1 MAYCLSH
8 VPRGGDQPF
17 ARASGGR
24 VHCATSSGTAMGK
37 KGKAQEFLEYAAA
50 RALLSGLGALPRPAG
65 VSGGRS
71 LGRTAYRFAGGLRRT
86 GLRNLELAFPE
97 MDAEER
103 ERILRGSFESLGRQL
118 GEVSQF
124 PRATPERLRE
134 VAEYDSEDVKLLD
147 VARERG
153 RGVIFLPAHLGAWTV
168 LCFAASAVYEPL
180 SFLVRPLDNP
190 RIEALV
196 EGLRTR
202 FGNRPIDKG
211 AAART
216 ALRLLKQGGTLGV
229 LADPNTQEREGVFVP
244 FFGHLAC
251 TTAGV
256 ATLALR
262 TDATVIPVCAPWNEQ
277 RQKFVFRGGPVI
289 ELVRTGDDR
298 RDVEINTAIFTA
310 AIERHVRMFP
320 DQWLWIHKRWKTR
333 PKGEPDLYARPTQNS
348 SGSLPEAKISSPAP
362 TEKIYKA

>member
-1 MAYCLSH
+1 
-8 VPRGGDQPF
+8 
-17 ARASGGR
+17 
-24 VHCATSSGTAMGK
+24 MGK

-50 RALLSGLGALPRPAG
+50 RTLLSGLGALPRPAA
-65 VSGGRS
+65 VSAGLA
-71 LGRTAYRFAGGLRRT
+71 LGRAAYALAGGLRRT
-86 GLRNLELAFPE
+86 GLRNLEIAFPE
-97 MDAEER
+97 MDAAER
-103 ERILRGSFESLGRQL
+103 QRILRGTFQSLGRQL

-147 VARERG
+147 LARERG
-153 RGVIFLPAHLGAWTV
+153 RGVIFLTSHLGAWEM
-168 LCFAASAVYEPL
+168 LCFAHSALYEPL
-180 SFLVRPLDNP
+180 SFLVRPIDNP
-190 RIEALV
+190 RIDRMV
-196 EGLRTR
+196 ERLRTR

-216 ALRLLKQGGTLGV
+216 ALKLLKQGGTLGV
-229 LADPNTQEREGVFVP
+229 LADLNTQEREGVFVP
-244 FFGHLAC
+244 FFGRLAC
-251 TTAGV
+251 TTAGA

-262 TDATVIPVCAPWNEQ
+262 TDATVIPVCAPWDE
-277 RQKFVFRGGPVI
+277 RRGKFVFRGGPVI

-298 RDVEINTAIFTA
+298 RDVEINTANFTA

-333 PKGEPDLYARPTQNS
+333 PQGEPDLYACPTQLASKNS
-348 SGSLPEAKISSPAP
+348 GGSKISSPPP

>member
-1 MAYCLSH
+1 
-8 VPRGGDQPF
+8 
-17 ARASGGR
+17 
-24 VHCATSSGTAMGK
+24 MGK

-50 RALLSGLGALPRPAG
+50 RSLLSGLGALPRPAAVRVG
-65 VSGGRS
+65 RALGRS
-71 LGRTAYRFAGGLRRT
+71 AYAVAAGLRRT
-86 GLRNLELAFPE
+86 GLRNLEIAFPE
-97 MDAEER
+97 MGAAER

-124 PRATPERLRE
+124 PRATPESLRA

-153 RGVIFLPAHLGAWTV
+153 RGVIFLTSHLGAWEM
-168 LCFAASAVYEPL
+168 LCFAHSALYEPL

-190 RIEALV
+190 RIDRMV
-196 EGLRTR
+196 ERLRTR
-202 FGNRPIDKG
+202 FGNRPIDKK
-211 AAART
+211 AAARA
-216 ALRLLKQGGTLGV
+216 ALKLLKQGGTLGV
-229 LADPNTQEREGVFVP
+229 LADLNTQEREGVFVP
-244 FFGHLAC
+244 FFGRLAC

-262 TDATVIPVCAPWNEQ
+262 TDATVIPVCAPWDDQ
-277 RQKFVFRGGPVI
+277 RGKFVFRGGPVI

-298 RDVEINTAIFTA
+298 RDVEVNTANFTA

-333 PKGEPDLYARPTQNS
+333 PQGEPDLYTRPTQ
-348 SGSLPEAKISSPAP
+348 LAPETAPGPKISSPPP

>member
-1 MAYCLSH
+1 
-8 VPRGGDQPF
+8 
-17 ARASGGR
+17 
-24 VHCATSSGTAMGK
+24 MGK
-37 KGKAQEFLEYAAA
+37 KGKSQEILEYVAA
-50 RALLSGLGALPRPAG
+50 RVLLSGLGTLPRPAA
-65 VSGGRS
+65 VSVGRA
-71 LGRTAYRFAGGLRRT
+71 LGRAAYRVAGGLRRT
-86 GLRNLELAFPE
+86 GRRNLELAFPE
-97 MDAEER
+97 MGEAER

-124 PRATPERLRE
+124 PRATPERLRK

-147 VARERG
+147 VARARG
-153 RGVIFLPAHLGAWTV
+153 RGVIFLTSHLGAWEM
-168 LCFAASAVYEPL
+168 LCFAHSALYEPL

-190 RIEALV
+190 RIDRLV
-196 EGLRTR
+196 ESLRTR
-202 FGNRPIDKG
+202 FGNRPIDKS

-229 LADPNTQEREGVFVP
+229 LADLNTQEREGVFVP
-244 FFGHLAC
+244 FFGRLAC

-262 TDATVIPVCAPWNEQ
+262 TDATVIPVCAPWDEEQ
-277 RQKFVFRGGPVI
+277 GKYVFRGGPVI
-289 ELVRTGDDR
+289 ELVRTGDDK
-298 RDVEINTAIFTA
+298 RDVEINTANFTA

-333 PKGEPDLYARPTQNS
+333 PKGEPDLYARSTQIPAENV
-348 SGSLPEAKISSPAP
+348 SGTNISSSTP

>member
-1 MAYCLSH
+1 
-8 VPRGGDQPF
+8 
-17 ARASGGR
+17 
-24 VHCATSSGTAMGK
+24 MGK

-50 RALLSGLGALPRPAG
+50 RALLSGLGALPRPAAVG
-65 VSGGRS
+65 VARA
-71 LGRTAYRFAGGLRRT
+71 LGRAAHALAGGLRRT

-97 MDAEER
+97 MGQAER
-103 ERILRGSFESLGRQL
+103 ERILRGTFESLGRQL

-153 RGVIFLPAHLGAWTV
+153 RGVIFLTSHLGAWEM
-168 LCFAASAVYEPL
+168 LCFAHSALYEPL

-190 RIEALV
+190 RIDRMV
-196 EGLRTR
+196 ERLRTR

-216 ALRLLKQGGTLGV
+216 ALRLLRQGGTLGV
-229 LADPNTQEREGVFVP
+229 LADLNTQEREGIFVP

-251 TTAGV
+251 TTAGA

-262 TDATVIPVCAPWNEQ
+262 TDATVIPVCAPWDD
-277 RQKFVFRGGPVI
+277 RRKKYVFRGGPVI

-298 RDVEINTAIFTA
+298 RDVEINTANFTA

-333 PKGEPDLYARPTQNS
+333 PAGEPDLYARTTRP
-348 SGSLPEAKISSPAP
+348 PEKNGGGAKISTPPA
-362 TEKIYKA
+362 TEKVYKA

>member
-1 MAYCLSH
+1 
-8 VPRGGDQPF
+8 
-17 ARASGGR
+17 
-24 VHCATSSGTAMGK
+24 MGK
-37 KGKAQEFLEYAAA
+37 KGTTPEFLEYAAA
-50 RALLSGLGALPRPAG
+50 RALLSGLGALPRPAAVRAG
-65 VSGGRS
+65 LA
-71 LGRTAYRFAGGLRRT
+71 LGRAAYALAGGLRRT

-97 MDAEER
+97 MDARER
-103 ERILRGSFESLGRQL
+103 ERILRGTFHSLGRQL

-134 VAEYDSEDVKLLD
+134 VAEYDGEDVKLLD

-153 RGVIFLPAHLGAWTV
+153 RGVIFLTSHLGAWEM
-168 LCFAASAVYEPL
+168 LCFAHSALYEPL
-180 SFLVRPLDNP
+180 SFLVRPIDNP
-190 RIEALV
+190 RIDRMV
-196 EGLRTR
+196 ESLRTR

-216 ALRLLKQGGTLGV
+216 ALKLLRQGGTLGV
-229 LADPNTQEREGVFVP
+229 LADLNTQEREGVFVP

-262 TDATVIPVCAPWNEQ
+262 TDATVIPVCAPWDER

-298 RDVEINTAIFTA
+298 RDVEINTANFTA
-310 AIERHVRMFP
+310 AIERHVRAFP

-333 PKGEPDLYARPTQNS
+333 PAGEPDIYARSTQLPTKNVG
-348 SGSLPEAKISSPAP
+348 GSKISSPP
-362 TEKIYKA
+362 TTEKIYKA